1 MVKANLWLD
10 KTPAREK
17 ASVSQNLGTGSWVTG
32 VVREVLDGGLLRV
45 GVPADDPVSEA
56 VVPSDGTVSA
66 VGAVVRVMVDARGR
80 AVHGGAP
87 VSVPEGADL
96 VPSGTVGRWVAD
108 GRAQVDAAMADLTEQ
123 TAVAAEAAQVAA
135 NTAEVAQNLAESKT
149 SVTRGAGAPVAP
161 GVGDVWLRENA
172 AGNVEAILSW
182 DGTVWGPLRLAA
194 GEIVVPGTVGAV
206 HIADGAVTA
215 PKVVVSEE
223 LWAKIASFAK
233 VTTEMLV
240 AGDATI
246 AGTAVVGDLVGNT
259 LRGGVLS
266 LLDQAQTPSTATGS
280 NTASDWSYLPDG
292 VVSGNTTGSVSTVS
306 GYPVVTINSGTTPG
320 GFFPASMQYGAVFGP
335 ADAVGAITYSVTVK
349 VAGGSGPISFSV
361 QSNEAT
367 NYSSGYVNAVSGGTY
382 TLKATIPE
390 GQWLSQKPGS
400 VLNRV
405 ALHLGQGFSQGT
417 TFTITSITASWPP
430 ALKTGLKIYRDSTGQ
445 ARIDVVGDDGNTA
458 ILNSSGITMK
468 DASGATIGMSS
479 WRGLVA
485 PPSAEIVWDEG
496 AGNNVALGADGLLTI
511 PMAARKTLSNGFTV
525 SGSYLY
531 APVSGRYFVSA
542 SCGFLWGSTQVSWSV
557 AVAIK
562 RSSKTAVDWYND
574 PAMTLPIIPNVST
587 RPTATGVV
595 RLSAGEG
602 LCLAFWQNTG
612 SWKPNN
618 GASRLQIDFLGS

>member
-80 AVHGGAP
+80 GVHVGAP

-96 VPSGTVGRWVAD
+96 VPSGAVGRWVAD

-149 SVTRGAGAPVAP
+149 SVTRGAGAPAAP

-246 AGTAVVGDLVGNT
+246 TGTAVVGDLAGNT
-259 LRGGVLS
+259 LRGGSLIAGDSSTGTARITTNASGPYIQFKNSADEETFFVDSAGNFRMIDRVRGGTVSLDNLLS
-266 LLDQAQTPSTATGS
+266 SWTSTTNLADTAGGTVWTRPARTSLGPWSNFLGTQYRVMSPTGKLRVEHRLMYNES
-280 NTASDWSYLPDG
+280 TLASDIYIQIGFYIDPPTEANIT
-292 VVSGNTTGSVSTVS
+292 SGL
-306 GYPVVTINSGTTPG
+306 
-320 GFFPASMQYGAVFGP
+320 
-335 ADAVGAITYSVTVK
+335 
-349 VAGGSGPISFSV
+349 
-361 QSNEAT
+361 
-367 NYSSGYVNAVSGGTY
+367 YSSRAWAEFHAMT
-382 TLKATIPE
+382 
-390 GQWLSQKPGS
+390 
-400 VLNRV
+400 
-405 ALHLGQGFSQGT
+405 
-417 TFTITSITASWPP
+417 
-430 ALKTGLKIYRDSTGQ
+430 
-445 ARIDVVGDDGNTA
+445 
-458 ILNSSGITMK
+458 GITMPSFTASEVIVVPANTWFYVRPIWRYQAA
-468 DASGATIGMSS
+468 ASGK
-479 WRGLVA
+479 
-485 PPSAEIVWDEG
+485 
-496 AGNNVALGADGLLTI
+496 LTDV
-511 PMAARKTLSNGFTV
+511 RYWTQTT
-525 SGSYLY
+525 
-531 APVSGRYFVSA
+531 PV
-542 SCGFLWGSTQVSWSV
+542 
-557 AVAIK
+557 
-562 RSSKTAVDWYND
+562 
-574 PAMTLPIIPNVST
+574 
-587 RPTATGVV
+587 
-595 RLSAGEG
+595 
-602 LCLAFWQNTG
+602 
-612 SWKPNN
+612 
-618 GASRLQIDFLGS
+618 

>member
-17 ASVSQNLGTGSWVTG
+17 ASVSQNSGTGSWVTG
-32 VVREVLDGGLLRV
+32 VVRDVLDGGLLRV

-66 VGAVVRVMVDARGR
+66 VGAVVRVLVDSRGR

-96 VPSGTVGRWVAD
+96 VPSGTVGQWVQSGQD
-108 GRAQVDAAMADLTEQ
+108 GLRTRLDQARTELESSMAALGVNLDEAVD
-123 TAVAAEAAQVAA
+123 
-135 NTAEVAQNLAESKT
+135 NPEV
-149 SVTRGAGAPVAP
+149 VAP
-161 GVGDVWLRENA
+161 
-172 AGNVEAILSW
+172 
-182 DGTVWGPLRLAA
+182 
-194 GEIVVPGTVGAV
+194 AV
-206 HIADGAVTA
+206 
-215 PKVVVSEE
+215 
-223 LWAKIASFAK
+223 WAKIATFAK

-280 NTASDWSYLPDG
+280 NTASAWSYQPDG
-292 VVSGNTTGSVSTVS
+292 VMSGETTGSVSTVS
-306 GYPVVTINSGTTPG
+306 GYPVIRIDSGTTPG

-367 NYSSGYVNAVSGGTY
+367 NYHSGYVNAVSGGTY

-390 GQWLSQKPGS
+390 GQWLSPKPGS

-458 ILNSSGITMK
+458 ILNSSGVTMK
-468 DASGATIGMSS
+468 DASGATIGTST
-479 WRGLVA
+479 WRNLVA
-485 PPSAEIVWDEG
+485 TPFATSRHVGVANTRLTDSTWG
-496 AGNNVALGADGLLTI
+496 ALTLTGTTTVRGGVTATQTGFTI
-511 PMAARKTLSNGFTV
+511 PTA
-525 SGSYLY
+525 
-531 APVSGRYFVSA
+531 GRYRVDGTAFYRVTAVAPIGAAIMVNGRVTNDSTFAYAASMNGVWSVVSVSDTITLAAGDVVTVAGYQNLGGSTNAQGYSITLQYVSA
-542 SCGFLWGSTQVSWSV
+542 L
-557 AVAIK
+557 
-562 RSSKTAVDWYND
+562 
-574 PAMTLPIIPNVST
+574 
-587 RPTATGVV
+587 
-595 RLSAGEG
+595 
-602 LCLAFWQNTG
+602 
-612 SWKPNN
+612 
-618 GASRLQIDFLGS
+618 

>member
-17 ASVSQNLGTGSWVTG
+17 ASVSQNSGTGSWVTG

-80 AVHGGAP
+80 GVHVGAP

-149 SVTRGAGAPVAP
+149 SMTRGAGAPAAP

-194 GEIVVPGTVGAV
+194 GEIVVPGTVGAA

-215 PKVVVSEE
+215 PKVVASEE

-259 LRGGVLS
+259 LRGGVIS

-280 NTASDWSYLPDG
+280 NTASDWSYQTDG
-292 VVSGNTTGSVSTVS
+292 VMSGETKGSVSTVS
-306 GYPVVTINSGTTPG
+306 GYPVVTITSGTTPG
-320 GFFPASMQYGAVFGP
+320 GFFTASMQYRAVFGP

-382 TLKATIPE
+382 TLRATIPE

-430 ALKTGLKIYRDSTGQ
+430 ALTTGLTIYRDSTGQ
-445 ARIDVVGDDGNTA
+445 ARIDVVGNDGNTA
-458 ILNSSGITMK
+458 ILNSSGVTMK
-468 DASGATIGMSS
+468 DASGATIGTTT
-479 WRGLVA
+479 WRNLVA
-485 PPSAEIVWDEG
+485 PPFATSRQVGVANTRLTDSTWGALTLTGTTKVWG
-496 AGNNVALGADGLLTI
+496 GVTAT
-511 PMAARKTLSNGFTV
+511 KNGFTIPT
-525 SGSYLY
+525 
-531 APVSGRYFVSA
+531 AGRYRVDGTAFYRVTAVAPIGAAIMVNGMVTNDSPFAYAASMNGVWSIVSVSA
-542 SCGFLWGSTQVSWSV
+542 IITLAAGDVVTVAGYQNLGGSTNAQGYSITLQYV
-557 AVAIK
+557 
-562 RSSKTAVDWYND
+562 TA
-574 PAMTLPIIPNVST
+574 
-587 RPTATGVV
+587 
-595 RLSAGEG
+595 
-602 LCLAFWQNTG
+602 
-612 SWKPNN
+612 
-618 GASRLQIDFLGS
+618 

>member
-1 MVKANLWLD
+1 MVKVKANLWLD

-17 ASVSQNLGTGSWVTG
+17 ASVSQNSGTGSWVTG

-66 VGAVVRVMVDARGR
+66 VGAVVRVLVDSRGR

-96 VPSGTVGRWVAD
+96 VPSGTVGQWMQSGQD
-108 GRAQVDAAMADLTEQ
+108 GLRTRLDQARTELESSMAALGVNLDEAVD
-123 TAVAAEAAQVAA
+123 
-135 NTAEVAQNLAESKT
+135 NPEV
-149 SVTRGAGAPVAP
+149 VAP
-161 GVGDVWLRENA
+161 
-172 AGNVEAILSW
+172 
-182 DGTVWGPLRLAA
+182 
-194 GEIVVPGTVGAV
+194 AV
-206 HIADGAVTA
+206 
-215 PKVVVSEE
+215 
-223 LWAKIASFAK
+223 WAKIATFAK

-259 LRGGVLS
+259 LRGGVIS

-280 NTASDWSYLPDG
+280 NTAGAWRYAPDG
-292 VVSGNTTGSVSTVS
+292 VMSGNTTGSVSTVS

-335 ADAVGAITYSVTVK
+335 AAAVGAITYSVTVK

-367 NYSSGYVNAVSGGTY
+367 NYHSGYVNAVSGGTY

-390 GQWLSQKPGS
+390 GQWLNQKPGS

-445 ARIDVVGDDGNTA
+445 ARIDVVGNDGNTA
-458 ILNSSGITMK
+458 ILNSSGVTME
-468 DASGATIGMSS
+468 DASGATIGTTT
-479 WRGLVA
+479 WRNLVA
-485 PPSAEIVWDEG
+485 PPFATSRQVGVANTRLTDSKWG
-496 AGNNVALGADGLLTI
+496 ALTLTGTTTVRGGVTATQTGFTI
-511 PMAARKTLSNGFTV
+511 PTAGTYRVDGTAIYRLTAVAPIGAAIMVNGMVTNDSPFAYAASMNGVWSMVSVSDTITLAAGDVVTV
-525 SGSYLY
+525 AGYQNLGGAANAQGYSITLQY
-531 APVSGRYFVSA
+531 VSA
-542 SCGFLWGSTQVSWSV
+542 L
-557 AVAIK
+557 
-562 RSSKTAVDWYND
+562 
-574 PAMTLPIIPNVST
+574 
-587 RPTATGVV
+587 
-595 RLSAGEG
+595 
-602 LCLAFWQNTG
+602 
-612 SWKPNN
+612 
-618 GASRLQIDFLGS
+618 

>member
-1 MVKANLWLD
+1 MVKVKPNLWLD

-17 ASVSQNLGTGSWVTG
+17 ASVSQNSGTGSWVTG

-80 AVHGGAP
+80 GVHVGAP

-96 VPSGTVGRWVAD
+96 VPSGAVGRWVAD

-149 SVTRGAGAPVAP
+149 SVTRGAGAPAAP

-172 AGNVEAILSW
+172 AGNVETILSW

-280 NTASDWSYLPDG
+280 NTAGAWRYAPDG
-292 VVSGNTTGSVSTVS
+292 VMSGNTTGSVSTVS

-320 GFFPASMQYGAVFGP
+320 GFFTASMQYGEVFGP
-335 ADAVGAITYSVTVK
+335 AAAVGAITYSVTVK

-367 NYSSGYVNAVSGGTY
+367 TYSSGFVNAVSGGTY
-382 TLKATIPE
+382 TLRATIPE
-390 GQWLSQKPGS
+390 GQWLNQQSGS
-400 VLNRV
+400 LFNRI
-405 ALHLGQGFSQGT
+405 LIKLGAGFSQGT

-458 ILNSSGITMK
+458 ILNSSGVTMK
-468 DASGATIGMSS
+468 DASGATIGTTT
-479 WRGLVA
+479 WRNLVA
-485 PPSAEIVWDEG
+485 PPIAISYDSTGG
-496 AGNNVALGADGLLTI
+496 AGLSVPAGRWSTVPVTKNLKTSGGIVASGG
-511 PMAARKTLSNGFTV
+511 GFV
-525 SGSYLY
+525 V
-531 APVSGRYFVSA
+531 PVSGWYVLTGKVLARASGDQMIGVMVSA
-542 SCGFLWGSTQVSWSV
+542 NGADTVFSYARYVLTSWTW
-557 AVAIK
+557 A
-562 RSSKTAVDWYND
+562 T
-574 PAMTLPIIPNVST
+574 T
-587 RPTATGVV
+587 TGV
-595 RLSAGEG
+595 RYLSAGDKVD
-602 LCLAFWQNTG
+602 LRAQSLLSPA
-612 SWKPNN
+612 
-618 GASRLQIDFLGS
+618 ASAPIGGYELSIQYVTD

>member
-1 MVKANLWLD
+1 MVKVKANLWLD

-17 ASVSQNLGTGSWVTG
+17 ASVSQNSGTGSWVTG

-66 VGAVVRVMVDARGR
+66 VGAVVRVLVDSRGR

-96 VPSGTVGRWVAD
+96 VPSGTVGQWVQSGQD
-108 GRAQVDAAMADLTEQ
+108 GLRTRLDQARTELESSMAALGVNLDEAVD
-123 TAVAAEAAQVAA
+123 
-135 NTAEVAQNLAESKT
+135 NPEV
-149 SVTRGAGAPVAP
+149 VAP
-161 GVGDVWLRENA
+161 
-172 AGNVEAILSW
+172 
-182 DGTVWGPLRLAA
+182 
-194 GEIVVPGTVGAV
+194 AV
-206 HIADGAVTA
+206 
-215 PKVVVSEE
+215 
-223 LWAKIASFAK
+223 WAKIATFAK

-259 LRGGVLS
+259 LRGGVIS

-280 NTASDWSYLPDG
+280 NTAGAWRYAPDG
-292 VVSGNTTGSVSTVS
+292 VMSGNTTGSVSTVS

-320 GFFPASMQYGAVFGP
+320 GFFTASMQYGEVFGP
-335 ADAVGAITYSVTVK
+335 AAAVGAIMYSVTVK

-367 NYSSGYVNAVSGGTY
+367 NYHSGYVNAVSGGTY

-390 GQWLSQKPGS
+390 GQWLNQKPGS

-445 ARIDVVGDDGNTA
+445 ARIDVVGNDGNTA
-458 ILNSSGITMK
+458 ILNSSGVTME
-468 DASGATIGMSS
+468 DASGATIGTTT
-479 WRGLVA
+479 WRNLVA
-485 PPSAEIVWDEG
+485 PPFATSRQVGVANTRLTDSKWG
-496 AGNNVALGADGLLTI
+496 ALTLTGTTTVRGGVTATQTGFTI
-511 PMAARKTLSNGFTV
+511 PTAGTYRVDGTAIYRVTAVAPIGAAIMVNGRVTNDSPFAYAASMNGVWSMVSVSDSITLAAGDVVTV
-525 SGSYLY
+525 AGYQNLGGPANAQGYSITLQY
-531 APVSGRYFVSA
+531 VSA
-542 SCGFLWGSTQVSWSV
+542 L
-557 AVAIK
+557 
-562 RSSKTAVDWYND
+562 
-574 PAMTLPIIPNVST
+574 
-587 RPTATGVV
+587 
-595 RLSAGEG
+595 
-602 LCLAFWQNTG
+602 
-612 SWKPNN
+612 
-618 GASRLQIDFLGS
+618 

>member
-17 ASVSQNLGTGSWVTG
+17 ASVSQNSGTGSWVTG
-32 VVREVLDGGLLRV
+32 VVREVMDGGNLRV

-66 VGAVVRVMVDARGR
+66 VGAVVRVLVDSRGR

-87 VSVPEGADL
+87 VSVPDGADL
-96 VPSGTVGRWVAD
+96 VPSGAVGQWVQSGQD
-108 GRAQVDAAMADLTEQ
+108 GLRTRLDQARTELEASMAALGVNLDEAVD
-123 TAVAAEAAQVAA
+123 
-135 NTAEVAQNLAESKT
+135 NPEV
-149 SVTRGAGAPVAP
+149 VAP
-161 GVGDVWLRENA
+161 
-172 AGNVEAILSW
+172 
-182 DGTVWGPLRLAA
+182 
-194 GEIVVPGTVGAV
+194 AV
-206 HIADGAVTA
+206 
-215 PKVVVSEE
+215 
-223 LWAKIASFAK
+223 WAKIATFAK

-280 NTASDWSYLPDG
+280 NTASDWSYAPDG
-292 VVSGNTTGSVSTVS
+292 VMSGDTTGSVSTVS

-320 GFFPASMQYGAVFGP
+320 GFFTASMQYGAVFGP

-367 NYSSGYVNAVSGGTY
+367 TYHSGYVNAVSGGTY

-458 ILNSSGITMK
+458 ILNSSGVTMK
-468 DASGATIGMSS
+468 DASGATIGTTP
-479 WRGLVA
+479 WLNFIA
-485 PPSAEIVWDEG
+485 PPIGMDRAQGTAVRVQAGTWTRHPLTSG
-496 AGNNVALGADGLLTI
+496 ATGRGGV
-511 PMAARKTLSNGFTV
+511 SV
-525 SGSYLY
+525 SGGGFVIPLAGIYQVVVTVRMNVGNGSGYLAGAALMVNGVVNNDSLFGY
-531 APVSGRYFVSA
+531 VPMNTGSWTSATASG
-542 SCGFLWGSTQVSWSV
+542 
-557 AVAIK
+557 I
-562 RSSKTAVDWYND
+562 
-574 PAMTLPIIPNVST
+574 
-587 RPTATGVV
+587 V
-595 RLSAGEG
+595 RLSAGDVVHVAG
-602 LCLAFWQNTG
+602 FHNLAGDTNMQGFNI
-612 SWKPNN
+612 SVVYV
-618 GASRLQIDFLGS
+618 A

>member
-17 ASVSQNLGTGSWVTG
+17 ASVSQNSGTGSWVTG

-80 AVHGGAP
+80 GVHVGAP

-96 VPSGTVGRWVAD
+96 VPSGAVGRWVAD

-149 SVTRGAGAPVAP
+149 SVTRGAGAPAAP

-172 AGNVEAILSW
+172 AGNVETILSW

-194 GEIVVPGTVGAV
+194 GEIVVPGTVGAA

-215 PKVVVSEE
+215 PKVVASEE

-280 NTASDWSYLPDG
+280 NTASAWRYQPDG
-292 VVSGNTTGSVSTVS
+292 VMSGETTGSVSTVS
-306 GYPVVTINSGTTPG
+306 GYPVVTITSGTTPG

-335 ADAVGAITYSVTVK
+335 AAAVGAITYSVTVK

-367 NYSSGYVNAVSGGTY
+367 NYHSGYVNTVSGGTY
-382 TLKATIPE
+382 TLEATIPE
-390 GQWLSQKPGS
+390 GQWLNQKPGS

-445 ARIDVVGDDGNTA
+445 ARIDVVGNDGNTA
-458 ILNSSGITMK
+458 ILNSSGVTMK
-468 DASGATIGMSS
+468 DASGATIGTTT
-479 WRGLVA
+479 WRNLVA
-485 PPSAEIVWDEG
+485 PPFATSRQVGVANTRLTDSRWG
-496 AGNNVALGADGLLTI
+496 ALTLTGTTTVRGGVTATQTGFTI
-511 PMAARKTLSNGFTV
+511 PTA
-525 SGSYLY
+525 
-531 APVSGRYFVSA
+531 GRYRVDGTAFYRVTAVAPIGAAIMVNGMVTNDSPFAYAASMNGVWSMVSVSA
-542 SCGFLWGSTQVSWSV
+542 TITLAAGDVVTVAGYQNFGGSANAQGYSITLQYV
-557 AVAIK
+557 
-562 RSSKTAVDWYND
+562 TA
-574 PAMTLPIIPNVST
+574 
-587 RPTATGVV
+587 
-595 RLSAGEG
+595 
-602 LCLAFWQNTG
+602 
-612 SWKPNN
+612 
-618 GASRLQIDFLGS
+618 

>member
-17 ASVSQNLGTGSWVTG
+17 ASVSQNSGTGSWVTG

-45 GVPADDPVSEA
+45 GVPAGDPVSEA

-80 AVHGGAP
+80 GVHVGAP

-96 VPSGTVGRWVAD
+96 VPSGAVGRWVAD

-149 SVTRGAGAPVAP
+149 SVTRGAGAPAAP

-172 AGNVEAILSW
+172 AGNVETILSW

-292 VVSGNTTGSVSTVS
+292 VVSGDTTGSVSTVS

-320 GFFPASMQYGAVFGP
+320 GFFTASMQYGAVFGP
-335 ADAVGAITYSVTVK
+335 AAAVGAITYSVTVK

-367 NYSSGYVNAVSGGTY
+367 TYSSGYVNAVSGGTY

-390 GQWLSQKPGS
+390 GGWLSQKPGL

-405 ALHLGQGFSQGT
+405 ALRLGQGFSQGT

-445 ARIDVVGDDGNTA
+445 ARIDVVGNDGNTA
-458 ILNSSGITMK
+458 ILNSSGVTVK
-468 DASGATIGMSS
+468 DASGATIGTTT
-479 WRGLVA
+479 WRNLVA
-485 PPSAEIVWDEG
+485 PPFATSRQVGVANTRLTDSKWG
-496 AGNNVALGADGLLTI
+496 ALTLTGTTTVRGGVTATQTGFTI
-511 PMAARKTLSNGFTV
+511 PTA
-525 SGSYLY
+525 
-531 APVSGRYFVSA
+531 GRYRVDGTAFYRV
-542 SCGFLWGSTQVSWSV
+542 T
-557 AVAIK
+557 AVAPIGAAIMVNGMVTND
-562 RSSKTAVDWYND
+562 SPFAYAASMNGVWSMVSVSDTITLAAGDVVTVAGYQNIGGSANAQGYSITLQYMTA
-574 PAMTLPIIPNVST
+574 
-587 RPTATGVV
+587 
-595 RLSAGEG
+595 
-602 LCLAFWQNTG
+602 
-612 SWKPNN
+612 
-618 GASRLQIDFLGS
+618 

>member
-17 ASVSQNLGTGSWVTG
+17 ASVSQNSGTGSWVTG

-80 AVHGGAP
+80 GVHVGAP

-96 VPSGTVGRWVAD
+96 VPSGAVGRWVAD

-149 SVTRGAGAPVAP
+149 SVTRGAGAPAAP

-172 AGNVEAILSW
+172 AGNVETILSW

-194 GEIVVPGTVGAV
+194 GEIVVPGTVGAA

-215 PKVVVSEE
+215 PKVVASEE

-280 NTASDWSYLPDG
+280 NTASAWRYQPDG
-292 VVSGNTTGSVSTVS
+292 VMSGETTGSVSTVS
-306 GYPVVTINSGTTPG
+306 GYPVVTITSGTTPG

-335 ADAVGAITYSVTVK
+335 AAAVGAITYSVTVK

-367 NYSSGYVNAVSGGTY
+367 NYHSGYVNTVSGGTY
-382 TLKATIPE
+382 TLEATIPE
-390 GQWLSQKPGS
+390 GQWLNQKPGS

-445 ARIDVVGDDGNTA
+445 ARIDVVGNDGNTA
-458 ILNSSGITMK
+458 ILNSSGVTMK
-468 DASGATIGMSS
+468 DASGATIGTTT
-479 WRGLVA
+479 WRNLVA
-485 PPSAEIVWDEG
+485 PPFATSRQVGVANTRLTDSRWG
-496 AGNNVALGADGLLTI
+496 ALTLTGTTTVRGGVTATQTGFTI
-511 PMAARKTLSNGFTV
+511 PTA
-525 SGSYLY
+525 
-531 APVSGRYFVSA
+531 GRYRVDGTAFYRV
-542 SCGFLWGSTQVSWSV
+542 T
-557 AVAIK
+557 AVAPIGAAIMVNGMVTND
-562 RSSKTAVDWYND
+562 SPFAYAASMNGVWSMVSVSDTITLAAGDVVTVAGYQNFGGSANAQGYSITLQYVTA
-574 PAMTLPIIPNVST
+574 
-587 RPTATGVV
+587 
-595 RLSAGEG
+595 
-602 LCLAFWQNTG
+602 
-612 SWKPNN
+612 
-618 GASRLQIDFLGS
+618 

>member
-17 ASVSQNLGTGSWVTG
+17 ASVSQNSGTGSWVTG

-80 AVHGGAP
+80 GVHVGAP

-96 VPSGTVGRWVAD
+96 VPSGTVGQWVQSGQD
-108 GRAQVDAAMADLTEQ
+108 GLRTRLDQARTELESSMAALGVNLDEAVD
-123 TAVAAEAAQVAA
+123 
-135 NTAEVAQNLAESKT
+135 NPEV
-149 SVTRGAGAPVAP
+149 VAP
-161 GVGDVWLRENA
+161 
-172 AGNVEAILSW
+172 
-182 DGTVWGPLRLAA
+182 
-194 GEIVVPGTVGAV
+194 AV
-206 HIADGAVTA
+206 
-215 PKVVVSEE
+215 
-223 LWAKIASFAK
+223 WAKIATFAK

-292 VVSGNTTGSVSTVS
+292 VVSGETTGSVSTVS

-320 GFFPASMQYGAVFGP
+320 GFFTASMQYGAVFGP
-335 ADAVGAITYSVTVK
+335 AAAVGAITYSVTVK

-367 NYSSGYVNAVSGGTY
+367 NYHSGYVNAVSGGTY

-390 GQWLSQKPGS
+390 GEWLNQKPGS

-430 ALKTGLKIYRDSTGQ
+430 ALKTGLKIYRDSKGQ
-445 ARIDVVGDDGNTA
+445 ARIDVVGNDGDTA
-458 ILNSSGITMK
+458 ILNSSGVTMM
-468 DASGATIGMSS
+468 DASGTKIGTVA
-479 WRGLVA
+479 WRNFVA
-485 PPSAEIVWDEG
+485 PPFGSLTRTGTWNHTTSGGWQRV
-496 AGNNVALGADGLLTI
+496 NLVLGQTSELL
-511 PMAARKTLSNGFTV
+511 NGFST
-525 SGSYLY
+525 GDSYLIIPATGVY
-531 APVSGRYFVSA
+531 QVQGRLGIQTGSGRI
-542 SCGFLWGSTQVSWSV
+542 GV
-557 AVAIK
+557 AVAAGSTFPPAAPQTVLGK
-562 RSSKTAVDWYND
+562 GAGDTAEATIEVNAHARYKAGDLVGLWAFQESGGSAASTN
-574 PAMTLPIIPNVST
+574 ATLTLNFIH
-587 RPTATGVV
+587 G
-595 RLSAGEG
+595 
-602 LCLAFWQNTG
+602 
-612 SWKPNN
+612 
-618 GASRLQIDFLGS
+618 